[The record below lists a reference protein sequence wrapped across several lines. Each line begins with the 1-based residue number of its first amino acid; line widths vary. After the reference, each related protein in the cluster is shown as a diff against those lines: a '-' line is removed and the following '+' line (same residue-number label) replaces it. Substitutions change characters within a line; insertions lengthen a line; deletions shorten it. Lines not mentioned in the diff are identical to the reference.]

1 MLLATATVG
10 KCSESRVVGETTVT
24 VWWKRVCPRLPIAE
38 VFKKQFFEEKGIKI
52 YQTKR
57 KSSAAIKSDVDENS
71 NTGKAA
77 FMKQGYGGMALGPEM
92 CCMAL
97 TTCMIFRQ
105 QIQKISIFTHGPRK
119 KKLLLTDHF
128 YKAPSGTAG
137 VHFVW

>member
-1 MLLATATVG
+1 MVQLLLLATATVG

-24 VWWKRVCPRLPIAE
+24 VWWKRVCPRLHVAE
-38 VFKKQFFEEKGIKI
+38 VFKKQFLRKRY

-57 KSSAAIKSDVDENS
+57 ESSAAIKSDVDEDS

-77 FMKQGYGGMALGPEM
+77 FVNQGYGGMALGPEV

-105 QIQKISIFTHGPRK
+105 QIQKNSIFTHGSEEKEAPLDRS
-119 KKLLLTDHF
+119 LL
-128 YKAPSGTAG
+128 
-137 VHFVW
+137 